1 MIASVLCDCFPCL
14 VFCVFCDCDRN
25 VIAIASAIAVVII
38 AMVEKLVVIGG
49 AIALAVW
56 SVAGA

>member
-1 MIASVLCDCFPCL
+1 M
-14 VFCVFCDCDRN
+14 FCDCDRN